1 MNQEI
6 EQLIELALADGQLTE
21 KERTVII
28 NKAKSLGIV
37 QDEVEM
43 IMEGK
48 LHQLETGRT
57 KSNKEKIGNI
67 KTCPACGSC
76 IKSMKLACEAC
87 GHEFANIEA
96 NKSITNLLNRI
107 NVLHK
112 EPNEKEN
119 LFNQR
124 KADVINNTA
133 IPNSKEDLIEFL
145 TICSSQSGVAF
156 TKRGYSKVLSAWSRK
171 GFEALNKGKLL
182 FKDDSSNMKLI
193 LEFEKKLKIA
203 RLLSYLTIWNIV
215 ILFIIIRIIYLNL
228 K

>member
-119 LFNQR
+119 LL
-124 KADVINNTA
+124 INLK
-133 IPNSKEDLIEFL
+133 IF
-145 TICSSQSGVAF
+145 
-156 TKRGYSKVLSAWSRK
+156 R
-171 GFEALNKGKLL
+171 LNK
-182 FKDDSSNMKLI
+182 F
-193 LEFEKKLKIA
+193 
-203 RLLSYLTIWNIV
+203 RY
-215 ILFIIIRIIYLNL
+215 
-228 K
+228 

>member
-203 RLLSYLTIWNIV
+203 RLLSYLTIYNIV
-215 ILFIIIRIIYLNL
+215 ILFIIIRIIYLNI